1 MYVMR
6 IHAKFQSSNKYL
18 FFNYFLF
25 QGVLLEIVF
34 RGMWSALAVR
44 LDTDRGRYIPETHEW
59 LTEDGG
65 TGSGEQV
72 EKRRKS
78 RTESRENWMKSGVWV
93 SRVWVVSSK
102 FISQSPEHHHLLTF
116 SSFLTTHSSLIL
128 PPHIPAWMVG
138 SSHWLPL
145 QQGCTISDQ
154 LGNRWVE
161 LWKCRYATR
170 IRAHFV
176 QL

>member
-34 RGMWSALAVR
+34 RGMWRALAVR

-78 RTESRENWMKSGVWV
+78 RTESRENWMKSGVL
-93 SRVWVVSSK
+93 SE
-102 FISQSPEHHHLLTF
+102 QSLGCFQQIHFTKPRTPPPSHFLFLSDQALF
-116 SSFLTTHSSLIL
+116 SYPP
-128 PPHIPAWMVG
+128 PPHPSMDGWVQSLASTPAG
-138 SSHWLPL
+138 LH
-145 QQGCTISDQ
+145 
-154 LGNRWVE
+154 
-161 LWKCRYATR
+161 Y
-170 IRAHFV
+170 
-176 QL
+176 